1 LSLLLETILSYRDKK
16 LDEINIKIK
25 ANNPY
30 AMPPQ
35 NQILPAIIAQKQEE
49 LDQMLDK
56 IRFAEN
62 IMLDLMDGKFVGST
76 SLDFPM
82 KLPDGPRYQ
91 LHIMAIDPIKRIH
104 NLPPQIDTV
113 IVHAET
119 IDNISL
125 AIQLKKARKLNL
137 FIALN
142 PETPI
147 SVIEPYLDQLDG
159 VLIMSVKPGKYGARF
174 LPDQMNKVRQLR
186 EKSEEINLE
195 VDGGMKDS
203 TIALAVAAG
212 ANMIASGSFIMKS
225 QDPEAAYNI
234 LKRFFS

>member
-1 LSLLLETILSYRDKK
+1 
-16 LDEINIKIK
+16 
-25 ANNPY
+25 
-30 AMPPQ
+30 MPPQ
-35 NQILPAIIAQKQEE
+35 NQILPAIIAQNQKE
-49 LDQMLDK
+49 LDEMLK
-56 IRFAEN
+56 RIPFAEN

-82 KLPDGPRYQ
+82 KLPGGPRYQ
-91 LHIMAIDPIKRIH
+91 LHLMAVDPIKRIQEM
-104 NLPPQIDTV
+104 PPQIDTV

-119 IDNISL
+119 LENISL
-125 AIQLKKARKLNL
+125 AIRLKKAKKLNL

-147 SVIEPYLDQLDG
+147 SIVEPYLDQLDG

-174 LPDQMNKVRQLR
+174 LPDQLKKVRQLR
-186 EKSEEINLE
+186 EKSEDINLE

-203 TIALAVAAG
+203 TIGLAVAAG

-225 QDPEAAYNI
+225 RDPEAAYNI